1 MSNVNGET
9 EDEID
14 IEKVMSLATFIFEQN
29 KMQQE
34 SKDAWFGHYL
44 AIIAGV
50 AAFATVCLTVFED
63 TIKVE
68 ILYLISG
75 IAILFTGLIGY
86 LFFWIF
92 LCQRANYWKNYKLLN
107 EIQIML
113 IEKTIQKPY
122 GYFYPSNAPFAKRK
136 HGADFYASVVENI
149 LVSICLSLGSIFIM
163 LSIELKNN
171 FIYGIAVIVFTFSFG
186 ILYFVYKNFEKKN
199 KI

>member
-1 MSNVNGET
+1 MSSARGERG
-9 EDEID
+9 DEID
-14 IEKVMSLATFIFEQN
+14 VEKIMFVANFIFEQN

-63 TIKVE
+63 TIKIE
-68 ILYLISG
+68 IFYLISG

-122 GYFYPSNAPFAKRK
+122 EYFYPLNAPFAKRK

-149 LVSICLSLGSIFIM
+149 LVSMCLALGSIFIM
-163 LSIELKNN
+163 LHIRLKNI
-171 FIYGIAVIVFTFSFG
+171 FICSIAVIIFIVSFS
-186 ILYFVYKNFEKKN
+186 ILYFMYKNFEKKN

>member
-1 MSNVNGET
+1 MSRAGEET

-14 IEKVMSLATFIFEQN
+14 IEKVMSLANFIFEQN

-63 TIKVE
+63 TFQAEV
-68 ILYLISG
+68 LYLVSG

-107 EIQIML
+107 EIQIIL

-136 HGADFYASVVENI
+136 HGADFYASIVENI
-149 LVSICLSLGSIFIM
+149 LVSMCLTFGSIFIM
-163 LSIELKNN
+163 LSMTLNHN
-171 FIYGIAVIVFTFSFG
+171 VICAFAAAIFLFSFG
-186 ILYFVYKNFEKKN
+186 VLYEMYKNFEKKN